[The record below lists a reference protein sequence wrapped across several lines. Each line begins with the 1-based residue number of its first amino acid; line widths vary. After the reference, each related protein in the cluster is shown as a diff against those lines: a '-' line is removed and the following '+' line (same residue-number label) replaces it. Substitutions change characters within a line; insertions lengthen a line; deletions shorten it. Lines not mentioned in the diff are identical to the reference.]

1 LLYPEKYKVVG
12 DIAPEIGA
20 PFTNAED
27 KAVIDLTSIVEL
39 KDTMA
44 VLSRN
49 EKLEDLFPISADTLV
64 GFRNDTLFFKD
75 STIRISVDEAI
86 ERKCVAFEF
95 VDGRESYYLRSLYA
109 VTKATFTRDSDNR
122 NAGVDFAN
130 PDEFNRIH
138 YNIKLVS
145 TEHYDYN
152 LKEILNNN
160 YYVFRDQYGDFAYVN
175 YNPYVEVK
183 SRHIYILSDDD
194 KHYFNSDGKE
204 STMCGN
210 GGRCLAAFAKSLN
223 IVTKDVNFI
232 ATDGPHKAIV
242 NDINSVSLQMKDV
255 DDLRIVNTNYFIDT
269 GSPHYVTFRDDISNI
284 DVYKRGKE
292 IRNSGV
298 FAPKG
303 TNVNFVEIQ
312 GEKLFV
318 RTYERGVE
326 DETLA
331 CGTGVTAAAIS
342 ASFYTDNDKNSYDI
356 ITKGGN
362 LKVSFKK
369 QNDNTFTDI
378 WLTGSATFVF
388 KGEIDI

>member
-1 LLYPEKYKVVG
+1 MNLSFRKYQGAGNDFIIIDNRSDKIKLTEAQICRLCDRRFG
-12 DIAPEIGA
+12 IGA
-20 PFTNAED
+20 D
-27 KAVIDLTSIVEL
+27 GLML
-39 KDTMA
+39 
-44 VLSRN
+44 
-49 EKLEDLFPISADTLV
+49 LENHSDFD
-64 GFRNDTLFFKD
+64 FKM
-75 STIRISVDEAI
+75 
-86 ERKCVAFEF
+86 F
-95 VDGRESYYLRSLYA
+95 
-109 VTKATFTRDSDNR
+109 
-122 NAGVDFAN
+122 
-130 PDEFNRIH
+130 
-138 YNIKLVS
+138 
-145 TEHYDYN
+145 
-152 LKEILNNN
+152 
-160 YYVFRDQYGDFAYVN
+160 
-175 YNPYVEVK
+175 
-183 SRHIYILSDDD
+183 
-194 KHYFNSDGKE
+194 YFNSDGKE

-223 IVTKDVNFI
+223 IVTKDANFI